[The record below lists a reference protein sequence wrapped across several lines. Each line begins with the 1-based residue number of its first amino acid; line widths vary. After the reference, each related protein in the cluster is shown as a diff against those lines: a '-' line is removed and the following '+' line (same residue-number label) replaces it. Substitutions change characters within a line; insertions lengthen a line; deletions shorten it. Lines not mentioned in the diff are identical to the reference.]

1 MRIDKYALIVSVLVA
16 FSGCA
21 KDTPLKEGKRL
32 LSEGRVDMGL
42 AALERAAREDPD
54 NLEIRAVL
62 AREREAVAARLLLE
76 AESTRISGDAQAA
89 EQKYRHVL
97 QLNP

>member
-1 MRIDKYALIVSVLVA
+1 
-16 FSGCA
+16 
-21 KDTPLKEGKRL
+21 
-32 LSEGRVDMGL
+32 MGL

-76 AESTRISGDAQAA
+76 AESARMSGDAGTA

-97 QLNP
+97 QLNPRNERAEAGLSVLETDRRHLVLVKNAQELLAAQ